1 MTIDPATGKEQEG
14 HIDLERIDEEP
25 VEISD
30 VDAVVLE
37 HMPDD
42 EKRILEKEAKD
53 TGFGQ
58 EPDVVINTSGDR
70 LAAYED

>member
-14 HIDLERIDEEP
+14 YVSIDASDPTP

-37 HMPDD
+37 HMPED
-42 EKRILEKEAKD
+42 EKKILEKKAANI
-53 TGFGQ
+53 GFGQ
-58 EPDVVINTSGDR
+58 EPEVIIDTTGDR
-70 LAAYED
+70 LAPYED